1 MEDSVSLLINKFLD
15 TGNEKYF
22 EQLLE
27 RFSPLLK
34 AYARKLY
41 YLDYEDSLQELSI
54 SLFEAISKMKTIDNE
69 YACISYIKK
78 SIIHKF
84 TKLYHLSV
92 DTQQNQADSFSLDCD
107 SNIIISPEYETEHC
121 ISHTDLINSLKT
133 KTPMERNI
141 IFFIM
146 QGYSDEEIGEKLGYT
161 RQYINRKKKKI
172 LHTDG
177 SQ

>member
-84 TKLYHLSV
+84 KNLYHLSV
-92 DTQQNQADSFSLDCD
+92 ETQQNKSDRISLDCH
-107 SNIIISPEYETEHC
+107 SNIIISPEY
-121 ISHTDLINSLKT
+121 
-133 KTPMERNI
+133 
-141 IFFIM
+141 
-146 QGYSDEEIGEKLGYT
+146 
-161 RQYINRKKKKI
+161 
-172 LHTDG
+172 
-177 SQ
+177 